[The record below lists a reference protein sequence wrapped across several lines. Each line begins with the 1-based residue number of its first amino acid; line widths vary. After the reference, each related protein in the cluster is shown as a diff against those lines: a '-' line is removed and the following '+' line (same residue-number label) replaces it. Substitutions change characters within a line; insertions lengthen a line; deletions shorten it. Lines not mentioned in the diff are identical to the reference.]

1 MYKSS
6 IRTYKMAQFVP
17 NELQVQIAQL
27 IKRLMPTHKDR
38 GSIPRSV
45 HEDPVICMLRLIML

>member
-6 IRTYKMAQFVP
+6 IRTYKMAQFIP

-45 HEDPVICMLRLIML
+45 HEDPVLCML